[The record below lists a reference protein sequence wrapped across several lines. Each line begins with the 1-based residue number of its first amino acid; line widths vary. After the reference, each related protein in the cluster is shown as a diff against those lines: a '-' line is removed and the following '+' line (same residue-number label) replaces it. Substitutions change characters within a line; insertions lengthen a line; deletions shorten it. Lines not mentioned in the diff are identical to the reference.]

1 LGNDYEKAG
10 ASPDTDATKSG
21 QFAYGVTRRSY
32 PEKIQKIIEI
42 TAKLVPGF
50 L

>member
-21 QFAYGVTRRSY
+21 QFAYGVTRHSY
-32 PEKIQKIIEI
+32 PEKIQKTIVRAA
-42 TAKLVPGF
+42 TLVPGF